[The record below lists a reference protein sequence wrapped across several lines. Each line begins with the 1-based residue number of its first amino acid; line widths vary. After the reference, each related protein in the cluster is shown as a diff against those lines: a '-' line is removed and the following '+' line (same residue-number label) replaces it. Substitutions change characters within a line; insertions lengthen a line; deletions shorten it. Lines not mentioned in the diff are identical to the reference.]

1 MPAPT
6 KTLSVALL
14 SPQTISNNS
23 RAVGT
28 AVDVSGVHSLGLT
41 MFLAR
46 TNATAHVTPW
56 ARLVVEGCPSAT
68 DDSMFSPIATLLM
81 PAGSSVAATTTSGAV
96 LAGATSFS
104 VASATNIAAGALLFV
119 GDPSQSN
126 WEVVRVQSVSG
137 TTLTIDG
144 AFQFS
149 KATGQGVNSQ
159 AERVTIPSM
168 DVTGLAR
175 IRVACLNQSG
185 QSVIARAQGVTTV
198 L

>member
-6 KTLSVALL
+6 KTLSVTLL
-14 SPQTISNNS
+14 SPQTVSNNS

-41 MFLAR
+41 MWLAR
-46 TNATAHVTPW
+46 FQTTAHVSPW
-56 ARLVVEGCPSAT
+56 ARLVIEGCPSAT
-68 DDSMFSPIATLLM
+68 DDSMFSTIATLLM
-81 PAGSSVAATTTSGAV
+81 PAGSSVAGTTNNGAI

-104 VASATNIAAGALLFV
+104 VASATNIAAGAMLWV
-119 GDPSQSN
+119 GDATAAN
-126 WEVVRVQSVSG
+126 WEIVRVQSISG
-137 TTLTIDG
+137 TTVTIDG
-144 AFQFS
+144 AFQFAH
-149 KATGQGVNSQ
+149 ATGSSVTSQ
-159 AERVTIPSM
+159 PERVTIPAL

-185 QSVIARAQGVTTV
+185 QTVIARAQGVTTV